1 IEMVVDLLLQV
12 RDDNTAL
19 QARLRASLRALYGR
33 RSEKV
38 SREQLELAFDKLGD
52 DVPESALDALGD
64 KPSDE
69 PIEQPPNKPRPARRR
84 NGRNPLPPHLPR
96 ETKELL
102 VPESERACGACGANK
117 TRIGFV

>member
-52 DVPESALDALGD
+52 DVPDSALDALGE

-69 PIEQPPNKPRPARRR
+69 PIEQPPNKPRPARPRK
-84 NGRNPLPPHLPR
+84 GRNPLPPGLPR
-96 ETKELL
+96 ETNE
-102 VPESERACGACGANK
+102 VRVVESERACGACGADK
-117 TRIGFV
+117 TT